1 MDKSILFY
9 DGECGFCNK
18 SVQLVLKWSKNKS
31 LYFATLQGETALD
44 FKKKF
49 SSFPKDLQHIVY
61 HHKNKLYFGAKGF
74 FQIAKDFKYP
84 YKLLSVLGYLPNFL
98 TNLCYSLIAQNRYKF
113 FGKLDACVLPD
124 KKDRIRFL
132 N

>member
-31 LYFATLQGETALD
+31 LYFATLQGESAAV
-44 FKKKF
+44 FKQKF
-49 SSFPKDLQHIVY
+49 NSFPKDLKHIVY
-61 HHKNKLYFGAKGF
+61 HHQNKLYFGAIGF

-84 YKLLSVLGYLPNFL
+84 YKLLSVLGYLPDFL
-98 TNLCYSLIAQNRYKF
+98 TNFFYNIIAQNRYKI
-113 FGKLDACVLPD
+113 FGKVDACFLPD
-124 KKDRIRFL
+124 VEDRVRFID
-132 N
+132 

>member
-1 MDKSILFY
+1 MINSILFY

-31 LYFATLQGETALD
+31 LNFATLQGETAK
-44 FKKKF
+44 FYKQKF
-49 SSFPKDLQHIVY
+49 SSFPKDLKHIVY

-74 FQIAKDFKYP
+74 FEIAKDFKYP
-84 YKLLSVLGYLPNFL
+84 YKLLNLLGYLPNFL
-98 TNLCYSLIAQNRYKF
+98 TDFFYSLIAQNRYKF
-113 FGKLDACVLPD
+113 FGKIDTCFLPD
-124 KKDRIRFL
+124 KIDRIRFL